1 MDVFPGMMRFTAAL
15 VLTTAVMAS
24 LPVPLVA
31 QAPSPSPRV
40 PAAPQPPS
48 PRYEINAG
56 EGIDAEA
63 LRERFKAVMQR
74 YPRSVGRVLRL
85 DPTLFNDPTY
95 MASYPDVAAFVGR
108 YPQVARNP
116 EYYLDDYGSYYQ
128 SSAPRTPQDRSMDL
142 METVLGGMAGLVVFI
157 VVTWLLVWIVKAI
170 VDHRRWLRV
179 SKIQTEAHSK
189 LLDRFS
195 SSDELLTYIRTP
207 AGARFL
213 ESAPLATESA
223 SSGPRAMS
231 APLNRI
237 LWSVQAGVVL
247 LLGGMAV
254 VYARN
259 QISFE
264 EVRQMFFMIGIVA
277 SGIGVGF
284 ILSALASYALSK
296 RLGLLDGTLPGAAPS
311 VPSGRVDTHGV

>member
-1 MDVFPGMMRFTAAL
+1 
-15 VLTTAVMAS
+15 MAS

-31 QAPSPSPRV
+31 QAPQSPRV
-40 PAAPQPPS
+40 PAAPQPPAA
-48 PRYEINAG
+48 RYELDGND
-56 EGIDAEA
+56 GIDAEG
-63 LRERFKAVMQR
+63 LRERFNVVMQR

-85 DPTLFNDPTY
+85 DPTLFNDATY
-95 MASYPDVAAFVGR
+95 MASYPDIGAFVSR

-116 EYYLDDYGSYYQ
+116 EFYLSEYGTSYGSNYVR
-128 SSAPRTPQDRSMDL
+128 SPQDRSLDM
-142 METVLGGMAGLVVFI
+142 METVLGGMAGLAVFA

-195 SSDELLTYIRTP
+195 SSDELLTYIKTP

-213 ESAPLATESA
+213 ESAPLSTESA
-223 SSGPRAMS
+223 SNGPRAMS

-254 VYARN
+254 VYARH
-259 QISFE
+259 QVTFE

-296 RLGLLDGTLPGAAPS
+296 RLGLLDGTLPGSSPS